1 MKAQLFNLHYSYK
14 IPYGTTKFGN
24 KYCNKRTVL
33 CRNTHPMSGIKV
45 IIFDD
50 NDSLRDSVKMLLQ
63 NSPDFTLAGD
73 YAHCLDVT
81 ENIKD
86 TKPDVV
92 IMDIDMP
99 GINGI
104 EGVKL
109 IRRNFPTVQILM
121 FTVFDDDEKVFAA
134 IKAGAAGYILKNAEP
149 NNLLQAISEVYNGG
163 APMTP
168 GIAKKVLHQFQ
179 AILPEEEKDYH
190 LSMREKEVLGLLVEG
205 LSYKM
210 IAGKLNITY
219 DTVRAHMKKIYEKL
233 HVASMTEAVAKALNH
248 KLFSAK

>member
-1 MKAQLFNLHYSYK
+1 
-14 IPYGTTKFGN
+14 
-24 KYCNKRTVL
+24 
-33 CRNTHPMSGIKV
+33 
-45 IIFDD
+45 
-50 NDSLRDSVKMLLQ
+50 MLLQ
-63 NSPDFTLAGD
+63 DTPGFTLVGS

-81 ENIKD
+81 DNIKD

-99 GINGI
+99 GMNGI

-109 IRRNFPTVQILM
+109 IRSNFTTVQILM
-121 FTVFDDDEKVFAA
+121 LTVFDDDEKVFAA

-149 NNLLQAISEVYNGG
+149 GNLLHAISEVYSGG

-168 GIAKKVLHQFQ
+168 GIARKVLQQFQ
-179 AILPEEEKDYH
+179 SLLAEEKKDYH
-190 LSMREKEVLGLLVEG
+190 LSAREREVLGLLVEG

-233 HVASMTEAVAKALNH
+233 HVASMTEAVAKAINQQ
-248 KLFSAK
+248 LFPGK

>member
-1 MKAQLFNLHYSYK
+1 MN
-14 IPYGTTKFGN
+14 
-24 KYCNKRTVL
+24 
-33 CRNTHPMSGIKV
+33 GIKV

-50 NDSLRDSVKMLLQ
+50 NDSLRDSITMLLKDT
-63 NSPDFTLAGD
+63 PDFILAGS
-73 YAHCLDVT
+73 YSHCLDVI
-81 ENIKD
+81 ENIQE

-92 IMDIDMP
+92 LMDIDMP

-109 IRRNFPTVQILM
+109 IRKNFPTVQILM
-121 FTVFDDDEKVFAA
+121 LTVFDDDEKVFAS

-190 LSMREKEVLGLLVEG
+190 FSIREKEVLGLLVDG

-210 IAGKLNITY
+210 IAAQLSMTY
-219 DTVRAHMKKIYEKL
+219 DTIRTHMKKIYEKL
-233 HVASMTEAVAKALNH
+233 HVASMTEAVAKAISQNIFH
-248 KLFSAK
+248 TI